1 MASGLYEYS
10 VAPNLNGKNKVLY
23 SILRVFNVI
32 NIIICGVSFFL
43 AFFLDNTFWI
53 LFAIFLIAVILV
65 NIFLKAYYSAYDCVF
80 IDETVRID
88 RVFNNRRKRLI
99 SFECKNIRQI
109 GGVSFKNYENH
120 LKSKQYKKINLTNKE
135 IFSNDF
141 YFIVDKNNL
150 SYIITFRFNEKF
162 LSYILRS
169 VNTRIVEKEYK
180 DLLVK

>member
-32 NIIICGVSFFL
+32 NIIICGVSLFL

-120 LKSKQYKKINLTNKE
+120 LKSKQYKKISDTAINHVA
-135 IFSNDF
+135 D
-141 YFIVDKNNL
+141 
-150 SYIITFRFNEKF
+150 
-162 LSYILRS
+162 
-169 VNTRIVEKEYK
+169 
-180 DLLVK
+180 